1 MKKNMAM
8 SIGCLVL
15 TGMLGC
21 AYGPDY
27 SSCEFGYPIQES
39 QQCALAPNTRWTCLH
54 YHDGGPWGPFLDMR
68 IFPDSHRVQ
77 FTRVE
82 FGKESP
88 TIKHDRIATADEWAW
103 IAGQLEKADV
113 SHWKTSYVPGGG
125 VMIFDGTTWHLE
137 FLDGSNVV
145 GNVDAYNAWPKNFK
159 AFQAILNAFDASPAV
174 NSTRSSYIHYGN
186 GANPIG
192 VIKLVE

>member
-1 MKKNMAM
+1 MKKNIAM
-8 SIGCLVL
+8 SIGCLL
-15 TGMLGC
+15 MAGMLGC
-21 AYGPDY
+21 AYDPDY
-27 SSCEFGYPIQES
+27 SSCELGYPVQES
-39 QQCALAPNTRWTCLH
+39 QQYALAPNARWTCLH

-68 IFPDSHRVQ
+68 IFPDSHRIQ
-77 FTRVE
+77 FTRAE
-82 FGKESP
+82 FKKKSP
-88 TIKHDRIATADEWAW
+88 TVNHDRVATADEWAW

-137 FLDGSNVV
+137 FLDGTNVV
-145 GNVDAYNAWPKNFK
+145 GNVDGYNAWPKNFK
-159 AFQAILNAFDASPAV
+159 AFQSILNAFDASPAV

-186 GANPIG
+186 GADPIG

>member
-8 SIGCLVL
+8 SIGCLVMA
-15 TGMLGC
+15 GMLGC

-39 QQCALAPNTRWTCLH
+39 QQYTLAPNARWTCLH
-54 YHDGGPWGPFLDMR
+54 YHDWGPWGPFLDMR

-82 FGKESP
+82 FGEERP

-125 VMIFDGTTWHLE
+125 VMVFDGTTWHLE

-159 AFQAILNAFDASPAV
+159 AFQSILNAFDATPPV
-174 NSTRSSYIHYGN
+174 NSSRSSYIHYGS
-186 GANPIG
+186 GSDPVG